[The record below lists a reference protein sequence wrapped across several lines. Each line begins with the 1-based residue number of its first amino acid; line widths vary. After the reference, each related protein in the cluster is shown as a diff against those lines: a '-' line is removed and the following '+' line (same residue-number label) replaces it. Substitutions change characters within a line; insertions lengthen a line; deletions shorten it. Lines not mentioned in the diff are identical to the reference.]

1 MAKRSMARAVPI
13 TRWAPLALLWL
24 PLSGCSPTT
33 DWLGANRVAG
43 SPPTLTAGAPASP
56 LGGAGAS
63 AAQGGMAGLPHGGA
77 AGSAAQGGMAG
88 LPHGGAAGTGGAAGA
103 AGAEAT
109 GPSSVFAQ
117 VLGVSNEEVANK
129 LEAGFQQL
137 FYGDPATEAIYF
149 TEGID
154 QAYIYNEESGKV
166 QTDGLGYGMM
176 ISVQLDKQDEFAR
189 LWRYMATNNRYES
202 GARAGYFFWSC
213 PEDGQGCP
221 DPNGM
226 QYAAAALLFAANRWS
241 VPDYA
246 DDAMEILDVMLHLED
261 RNGGVVDGIRD
272 AFDNT
277 THVVR
282 AVPTVGEDVTT
293 VSQVL
298 PAFTA
303 VFRDRGHDEEEW
315 AEITVAQRALIR
327 TFTNTSTR
335 LSPYL
340 VRMTTGEPWVSV
352 FQGDSYRVGL
362 NVAVDHLW
370 YATNWERLANTLVTF
385 FAAQPMPPP
394 AQFDV
399 NTGDALE
406 SGTSNALMAINGALA
421 AAATDPLRVE
431 LVQAV
436 WDMPI
441 PTGRSRYYDGTMYLL
456 SLLVLGGEM
465 SVY

>member
-1 MAKRSMARAVPI
+1 MAERSMPCAVPI

-24 PLSGCSPTT
+24 PLSGCSSTT
-33 DWLGANRVAG
+33 DSLGTNGVAAG
-43 SPPTLTAGAPASP
+43 PPMPAAGASASA
-56 LGGAGAS
+56 LGGAGGSS
-63 AAQGGMAGLPHGGA
+63 ARGGA
-77 AGSAAQGGMAG
+77 AGLPPGGT
-88 LPHGGAAGTGGAAGA
+88 AGTGGA

-109 GPSSVFAQ
+109 GPSSVFTD
-117 VLGVSNEEVANK
+117 VLDVTDEEVADK

-137 FYGDPATEAIYF
+137 FHGDPTTEAIYY
-149 TEGID
+149 TEGSD
-154 QAYIYNEESGKV
+154 QAYIYNEESGEV

-176 ISVQLDKQDEFAR
+176 ICVQLDKQDEFAR

-202 GARAGYFFWSC
+202 GARAGYLYWNC
-213 PEDGQGCP
+213 PEDSQGCP

-246 DDAMEILDVMLHLED
+246 NDALEILDVMLHLED
-261 RNGGVVDGIRD
+261 RNGGVVDGVHD

-277 THVVR
+277 THIVR

-293 VSQVL
+293 VSQIL

-303 VFRDRGHDEEEW
+303 IFADRGNDEEEW
-315 AEITVAQRALIR
+315 AQITTAQRDLIR
-327 TFTNTSTR
+327 AFTNTPTR

-340 VRMTTGEPWVSV
+340 VRMTTGEAWVSD

-370 YATNWERLANTLVTF
+370 YATNWESLANGLVGF

-399 NTGDALE
+399 NTGDALV
-406 SGTSNALMAINGALA
+406 SRTSNALMATNGAVA
-421 AAATDPLRVE
+421 AAATDPDRVG

-441 PTGRSRYYDGTMYLL
+441 PTGTSRYYDGTMYLM

-465 SVY
+465 NVY